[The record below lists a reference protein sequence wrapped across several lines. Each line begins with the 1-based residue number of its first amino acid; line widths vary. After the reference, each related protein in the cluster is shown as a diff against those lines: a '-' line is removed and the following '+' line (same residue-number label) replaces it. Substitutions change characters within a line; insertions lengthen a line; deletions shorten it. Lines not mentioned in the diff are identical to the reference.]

1 LLQSLRAMKLASSH
15 CRLVLLGA
23 VFALS
28 LNQDNSTMAVKTWT
42 ALPPLEQWKPSGLAR
57 SLYGTVERIGA
68 ALRVDIE
75 GLENIPKGRALLV
88 ANHAFGWDV
97 LFVMSHVFRER
108 GRPLWVLGEHLF
120 WRIPG
125 LRTLA
130 RELNTVDG
138 SRENLE
144 QLLAHEQWVLV
155 LPGGLREAVKPRELR
170 YRLLWGE
177 RYGFIR
183 AAIRQQA
190 PIIPVAAIGADEIFD
205 FVGDAYG
212 RGRRWL
218 GLERFP
224 IPLPARLLP
233 WPRRVPL
240 RYVIGQ
246 ALTPPAGP
254 ERADDELTV
263 RRFRHE
269 VAGALHELID
279 VALARRAG
287 LQNM

>member
-1 LLQSLRAMKLASSH
+1 
-15 CRLVLLGA
+15 
-23 VFALS
+23 
-28 LNQDNSTMAVKTWT
+28 MAGKTWT
-42 ALPPLEQWKPSGLAR
+42 TLPPLEQWNPSGRAR
-57 SLYGTVERIGA
+57 RLYGLVERLGA

-75 GLENIPKGRALLV
+75 GLENIPEGRALFV
-88 ANHAFGWDV
+88 ANHAFGWDA
-97 LFVMSHVFRER
+97 LFVMSRVFRDRE
-108 GRPLWVLGEHLF
+108 RPLWVLGEHLF

-177 RYGFIR
+177 RYGFVR

-190 PIIPVAAIGADEIFD
+190 PILPVAAIGSDEIFD

-224 IPLPARLLP
+224 VPLPARLLP

-240 RYVIGQ
+240 RYVIGE

-254 ERADDELTV
+254 EGADDDRVV

-287 LQNM
+287 LQDP